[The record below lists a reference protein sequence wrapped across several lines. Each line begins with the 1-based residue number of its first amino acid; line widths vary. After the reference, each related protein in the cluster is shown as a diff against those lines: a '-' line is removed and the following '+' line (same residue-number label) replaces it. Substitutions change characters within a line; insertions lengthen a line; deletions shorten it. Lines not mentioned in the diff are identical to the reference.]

1 MAEKKWYA
9 SKTLWVNALAVVG
22 VFATGLIEYLGAEV
36 SVAVLAG
43 ANALLRFV
51 TSTKLIR

>member
-1 MAEKKWYA
+1 MTTKKWYT

-22 VFATGLIEYLGAEV
+22 VLATGLIEVLGAQV
-36 SVAVLAG
+36 SVAVLAA

>member
-36 SVAVLAG
+36 SVSVLAV

-51 TSTKLIR
+51 TGTKLIR

>member
-1 MAEKKWYA
+1 MAEKEWYK
-9 SKTLWVNALAVVG
+9 SKTLWVNVLAVIG
-22 VFATGLIEYLGAEV
+22 VFATGLVEYLGAQV
-36 SVAVLAG
+36 SVAVLAA

>member
-1 MAEKKWYA
+1 MTEKKWYT
-9 SKTLWVNALAVVG
+9 SKTLWVNVLAFVG
-22 VFATGLIEYLGAEV
+22 VLSTGLIEVLGAQV

-51 TSTKLIR
+51 TKTGLK